1 MRRDYLRMLDTLK
14 EGVYFVDLDRKIT
27 FWNKGAE
34 RITGFRREEVLGSS
48 CMDNILVHV
57 DCKGTQLCKE
67 GCPLLYT
74 MKDGSSREAEVFLH
88 HRRGHRVA
96 ISVRTTPLEDDE
108 GNIIGGIELF
118 SELNPEES
126 LRQRMEE
133 LERCAMIDPLT
144 GVPNRSYLNPELER
158 LFRLWEA
165 NRIPFGLLFFDI
177 DHFKRFND
185 TYGHDVGDQVLRT
198 VAQSLSSSVRNY
210 DSVGRWGGEE
220 FVGFFPNA
228 NPEVLLPIAEKL
240 RQVVRNSWVE
250 IEGEQLS
257 VTISIGGACPVEGD
271 SPEKLLKRADSMMYK
286 SKQDGRD
293 RVTIG

>member
-1 MRRDYLRMLDTLK
+1 MRRDYLRMLNTVKD
-14 EGVYFVDLDRKIT
+14 GVYFVDLDRKIT

-34 RITGFRREEVLGSS
+34 RITGFRKEEVVGHS

-67 GCPLLYT
+67 GCPLLFT
-74 MKDGSSREAEVFLH
+74 MQDGVSREAEVFLH

-118 SELNPEES
+118 NELNSEES
-126 LRQRMEE
+126 LRERMEE
-133 LERCAMIDPLT
+133 LERRAMIDSLT
-144 GVPNRSYLNPELER
+144 GLPNRSYLNPELAR
-158 LFRLWEA
+158 LFRLWES

-185 TYGHDVGDQVLRT
+185 TYGHDVGDQVLRV
-198 VAQSLSSSVRNY
+198 VAQSLSSSVRSY
-210 DSVGRWGGEE
+210 DTVGRWGGEE
-220 FVGFFPNA
+220 FLGFFPNA
-228 NPEVLLPIAEKL
+228 NREVLLQIAEKL
-240 RQVVRNSWVE
+240 RVVVRNAWLE
-250 IEGEQLS
+250 IDGERLS
-257 VTISIGGACPVEGD
+257 VTISIGGACPGEKD
-271 SPEKLLKRADSMMYK
+271 SPEQILRRADSMMYK
-286 SKQDGRD
+286 SKQEGRD